1 VRAKTGGKS
10 PNLDLPPAVIRIT
23 EELKLQ

>member
-10 PNLDLPPAVIRIT
+10 QNSDLPPAVIRIT